1 MSFERPSSLFL
12 AKLSSK
18 DDIMKNPKKG
28 RRGENLCKA
37 YGTGSS
43 FRTCPSTSGSLMGE
57 PQPTRTGRPACA
69 RSLAHV
75 LRRPSYVWPRSSD
88 AKLRCS
94 YLLEIT
100 ELMRAAE
107 WNPVGPGTSL
117 CCPRER
123 DAAEE
128 TLTGG
133 REKRRRQLG
142 ARRASHCNSSILSLK
157 SKNISIHEAAER

>member
-1 MSFERPSSLFL
+1 MQSIRHRLILPNVPFHVWFFNGRTP
-12 AKLSSK
+12 A
-18 DDIMKNPKKG
+18 NP
-28 RRGENLCKA
+28 
-37 YGTGSS
+37 YGAPCV
-43 FRTCPSTSGSLMGE
+43 RT
-57 PQPTRTGRPACA
+57 
-69 RSLAHV
+69 LAHV

-123 DAAEE
+123 DATEE